1 MLCPEG
7 VDVVNCFVDPC
18 LGARCKD
25 FENATCVSDYC
36 GGCNTRWYENG
47 QEVECG
53 GM

>member
-1 MLCPEG
+1 MLCPDG